1 MTDEELK
8 QAIEDLD
15 DTNRYIRMMGDAEE
29 MALFERAFE
38 EFVAVADAYGKK
50 PTEVDKEYLEDREMS
65 MREATTGIKF
75 MTKDITE
82 TLGQREGRYG
92 EYVKVSATAQWLKDI
107 MRGGDS
113 WNGMEAYMQESL
125 DLIANKLARIVNGDP
140 FYDDSWHDVGG
151 YAKLVEIEL
160 NKGK

>member
-1 MTDEELK
+1 MTDEE
-8 QAIEDLD
+8 
-15 DTNRYIRMMGDAEE
+15 
-29 MALFERAFE
+29 FE
-38 EFVAVADAYGKK
+38 EFVAVAMAYGEDN
-50 PTEVDKEYLEDREMS
+50 TKEEN
-65 MREATTGIKF
+65 

-92 EYVKVSATAQWLKDI
+92 EYVNVAATAQQLKETL
-107 MRGGDS
+107 RSGAS
-113 WNGMEAYMQESL
+113 WGIMEAYMQESL

>member
-8 QAIEDLD
+8 QAIEELNYTKTDQVITILEK
-15 DTNRYIRMMGDAEE
+15 NIALRRQEEQDAG
-29 MALFERAFE
+29 
-38 EFVAVADAYGKK
+38 YYK
-50 PTEVDKEYLEDREMS
+50 DREMS

-75 MTKDITE
+75 MKDITE

-92 EYVKVSATAQWLKDI
+92 EYVNVAATAQQLKETLRSGASWI
-107 MRGGDS
+107 M
-113 WNGMEAYMQESL
+113 MEAYMQESL

>member
-1 MTDEELK
+1 MTKLDEE
-8 QAIEDLD
+8 
-15 DTNRYIRMMGDAEE
+15 
-29 MALFERAFE
+29 FE
-38 EFVAVADAYGKK
+38 EFVAVAMAYG
-50 PTEVDKEYLEDREMS
+50 EDNIKEENM
-65 MREATTGIKF
+65 A
-75 MTKDITE
+75 KDITE

-92 EYVKVSATAQWLKDI
+92 EYVNVAATAQQLKETL
-107 MRGGDS
+107 RSGAS
-113 WNGMEAYMQESL
+113 WGIMEAYMQESL

>member
-1 MTDEELK
+1 MTDEEF
-8 QAIEDLD
+8 A
-15 DTNRYIRMMGDAEE
+15 
-29 MALFERAFE
+29 
-38 EFVAVADAYGKK
+38 AVALAYGINQLSPK
-50 PTEVDKEYLEDREMS
+50 VDEEYLEDREMS

-75 MTKDITE
+75 MKDITE
-82 TLGQREGRYG
+82 TLDQREGRYG
-92 EYVKVSATAQWLKDI
+92 EYVKVAATAQQLKETLRSGSSWGI
-107 MRGGDS
+107 M
-113 WNGMEAYMQESL
+113 EPYMQESL

>member
-1 MTDEELK
+1 MTDEE
-8 QAIEDLD
+8 
-15 DTNRYIRMMGDAEE
+15 
-29 MALFERAFE
+29 FE
-38 EFVAVADAYGKK
+38 EFVAVAMAYGEKE
-50 PTEVDKEYLEDREMS
+50 TEQDI
-65 MREATTGIKF
+65 ATTEKNIALMRDERINK

-82 TLGQREGRYG
+82 TLDQREGRYG
-92 EYVKVSATAQWLKDI
+92 EYVKVAATAQQLKETL
-107 MRGGDS
+107 RGGAS

>member
-1 MTDEELK
+1 MTKPVTLDQVLHQRRRIMTDEEF
-8 QAIEDLD
+8 D
-15 DTNRYIRMMGDAEE
+15 
-29 MALFERAFE
+29 

-50 PTEVDKEYLEDREMS
+50 LPTEVDKEYLEDREMS

-82 TLGQREGRYG
+82 TLGQREKRYG
-92 EYVKVSATAQWLKDI
+92 EYVHVAATAQELKEI
-107 MRGGDS
+107 LRRGHS
-113 WNGMEAYMQESL
+113 WGIMEAYMQESL
-125 DLIANKLARIVNGDP
+125 DLIANKLARIVNGCP

>member
-1 MTDEELK
+1 MTNEHSVKLFTAYVNEK
-8 QAIEDLD
+8 IEK
-15 DTNRYIRMMGDAEE
+15 R
-29 MALFERAFE
+29 
-38 EFVAVADAYGKK
+38 
-50 PTEVDKEYLEDREMS
+50 
-65 MREATTGIKF
+65 

-82 TLGQREGRYG
+82 TLGQRENRYG
-92 EYVKVSATAQWLKDI
+92 NYTHVAATAQQLKETL
-107 MRGGDS
+107 RSGDS
-113 WNGMEAYMQESL
+113 WVIMEPYMQESL

>member
-1 MTDEELK
+1 MTDEE
-8 QAIEDLD
+8 
-15 DTNRYIRMMGDAEE
+15 
-29 MALFERAFE
+29 FE
-38 EFVAVADAYGKK
+38 EIAWQNALAYGEKK
-50 PTEVDKEYLEDREMS
+50 TVTLNALSPKVDEEYLEDREMS

-75 MTKDITE
+75 MKDVTE

-92 EYVKVSATAQWLKDI
+92 EYVKVAATAQQLKETLRSGASWGI
-107 MRGGDS
+107 M
-113 WNGMEAYMQESL
+113 EPYMQESL

-160 NKGK
+160 AKGK